1 MEVKIKNTTDKK
13 QKAVVFGFNYNLH
26 GGGLHFESPS
36 FFDIKTDDGIE
47 TTYDGDSSKEHLESL
62 YHKIGSNPIHVR
74 DIEYTSN
81 NNKLTNCFYCLIIDA
96 NGKMLFDPFYP
107 STYLTATQES
117 VFPIIIHN
125 EYSGKI
131 KGIDCNTSLLFILE
145 PNEEIDLKINEKTV
159 ISKTAKVNR

>member
-13 QKAVVFGFNYNLH
+13 QKAIIFGFNYMLH
-26 GGGLHFESPS
+26 GGLHNLENPS

-47 TTYDGDSSKEHLESL
+47 IKYDGDGSKEHIENMYKKMCSEV
-62 YHKIGSNPIHVR
+62 IRIEN
-74 DIEYTSN
+74 IEYTSN
-81 NNKLTNCFYCLIIDA
+81 NNKLKNRFYCLIIDA
-96 NGKMLFDPFYP
+96 NGKMQFDPFYP
-107 STYLTATQES
+107 SMYLTATQES
-117 VFPIIIHN
+117 IFPIIINN

-159 ISKTAKVNR
+159 VSIKV